1 MMGRIFAYLLRFAVI
16 LVGFVAA
23 VLAASA
29 FIHLLFLGSAGF
41 LEEDV
46 RPVAGVA
53 MLFSVPLVGL
63 FVAYFVF
70 VPSVIAIG
78 VAELLGRR
86 DWLSYALLGAGVGI
100 AFIATASGNV
110 DAGYDLTAT
119 PIALGIIGGGMVG
132 GIAYW
137 LTAGRWAG
145 SWRSE
150 PPPRLPTSPEQ

>member
-1 MMGRIFAYLLRFAVI
+1 MMGRVLAYLLRFALI
-16 LVGFVAA
+16 LVGYVAA

-46 RPVAGVA
+46 RPVAGAA
-53 MLFSVPLVGL
+53 MLFSVPFVAL

-78 VAELLGRR
+78 LAELLGRR
-86 DWLSYALLGAGVGI
+86 DWLSYALFGAAIGI

-110 DAGYDLTAT
+110 DGGYDLTRT
-119 PIALGIIGGGMVG
+119 PVALGIVGGGMVG

-145 SWRSE
+145 SWRSA
-150 PPPRLPTSPEQ
+150 PPPQVPTSPEP

>member
-46 RPVAGVA
+46 RPVAGAA
-53 MLFSVPLVGL
+53 MLFSVPFVAL

-86 DWLSYALLGAGVGI
+86 DWLS
-100 AFIATASGNV
+100 
-110 DAGYDLTAT
+110 
-119 PIALGIIGGGMVG
+119 
-132 GIAYW
+132 
-137 LTAGRWAG
+137 
-145 SWRSE
+145 
-150 PPPRLPTSPEQ
+150 

>member
-1 MMGRIFAYLLRFAVI
+1 MMGRVLAYLLRFALI
-16 LVGFVAA
+16 LVGYVAA

-46 RPVAGVA
+46 RPLAGAA
-53 MLFSVPLVGL
+53 MLFSVPFVAL

-78 VAELLGRR
+78 LAELLGRR
-86 DWLSYALLGAGVGI
+86 DWLSYALFGAAVGI

-110 DAGYDLTAT
+110 EGGYDLTRT
-119 PIALGIIGGGMVG
+119 PVALGIVGGGMVG

-145 SWRSE
+145 SWRAA
-150 PPPRLPTSPEQ
+150 PPPQVPTSPEP

>member
-1 MMGRIFAYLLRFAVI
+1 MMGRVLAYLLRFALI
-16 LVGFVAA
+16 LVGYVAA

-46 RPVAGVA
+46 RPVAGAA
-53 MLFSVPLVGL
+53 MLFSVPFVAL
-63 FVAYFVF
+63 FVAYFAF

-78 VAELLGRR
+78 LAELLGRR
-86 DWLSYALLGAGVGI
+86 DWLSYALFGAAVGI
-100 AFIATASGNV
+100 AFIAAASGNV
-110 DAGYDLTAT
+110 EGGYDLTRT
-119 PIALGIIGGGMVG
+119 PIALGIVGAGMVG

-145 SWRSE
+145 SWRSA
-150 PPPRLPTSPEQ
+150 PPPRLPISPEP